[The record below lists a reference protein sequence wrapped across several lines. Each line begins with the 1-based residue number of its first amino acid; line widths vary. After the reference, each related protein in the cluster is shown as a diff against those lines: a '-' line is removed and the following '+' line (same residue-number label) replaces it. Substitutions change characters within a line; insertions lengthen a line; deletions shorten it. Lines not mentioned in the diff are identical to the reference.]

1 VVLFGR
7 EELESYSKTFYVHGM
22 NVSEVL
28 SLAPRLGLDLP
39 QELIL
44 IGIAV
49 RGSPRFGKSLD
60 RDLEEGLEETYRNVL
75 AAVIQFL
82 QG

>member
-49 RGSPRFGKSLD
+49 RGSLRFGKSLD